1 MDKYY
6 RMSREQFEK
15 LNQEQQASGLKISDF
30 CKQQGFSK
38 TSFYYWRQKFGM
50 INRPTDNDP
59 HPAPLTPIIQRP
71 SPFVCRCS
79 GGLSSV
85 SAKVE

>member
-30 CKQQGFSK
+30 CKQ
-38 TSFYYWRQKFGM
+38 
-50 INRPTDNDP
+50 
-59 HPAPLTPIIQRP
+59 
-71 SPFVCRCS
+71 
-79 GGLSSV
+79 
-85 SAKVE
+85 

>member
-30 CKQQGFSK
+30 CKQQGFS
-38 TSFYYWRQKFGM
+38 QKFGM
-50 INRPTDNDP
+50 IDRPTDNDP